1 MQSAP
6 NHAGVDYADVQGMV
20 RYGYAQMTEAVYLLL
35 NVRNADAA
43 RTWLAQAPV
52 TTALERSP
60 VPSTALQV
68 AFTRQG
74 LEALEIPDEVVQ
86 GFSAEFFAGMAGDAN
101 RSRRL
106 GDIGSNSPASWD
118 WGAPGRVP
126 HLAVMLFAEPG
137 MLDGWMQSV
146 RGMWFEE
153 GFNEIGRLNTSDLGG
168 REHFGFIDGISQ
180 PQLDWNGARKVTV
193 NGNQI
198 DYGNLVCLG
207 EFLLGYPNEYDRYTD
222 RPLLDPSETASE
234 ELPDADDQPG
244 KKDLGK
250 NGTYVVIRQLRQDV
264 RAFWQFVDEAT
275 RSLRASG
282 YGLAEA
288 MLGRSIEDGAPLVP
302 LSKTPIAGV
311 GTAGSQSKREQDMR
325 LNQFNY
331 AADPGGTG
339 CPFGAHIRR
348 GNPRTADLPGSPSG
362 LFLQLEHV
370 LGFGNT
376 NPHEDL
382 AASVRFHRVLRRGR
396 EYGPGLSP
404 AEAMQPA
411 PSGDPER
418 GLHFVGLNANIERQF
433 EFVQNAWMAGTKFDG
448 LTEESDPLLGSREP
462 LNEIAPGVN
471 PLTNSFT
478 MPQAGKV
485 RKRIQEMPQ
494 FVTMRGGAYFF
505 MPGIR
510 ALRYLCR
517 QKGA

>member
-1 MQSAP
+1 
-6 NHAGVDYADVQGMV
+6 
-20 RYGYAQMTEAVYLLL
+20 
-35 NVRNADAA
+35 
-43 RTWLAQAPV
+43 
-52 TTALERSP
+52 
-60 VPSTALQV
+60 
-68 AFTRQG
+68 
-74 LEALEIPDEVVQ
+74 
-86 GFSAEFFAGMAGDAN
+86 
-101 RSRRL
+101 
-106 GDIGSNSPASWD
+106 
-118 WGAPGRVP
+118 
-126 HLAVMLFAEPG
+126 
-137 MLDGWMQSV
+137 
-146 RGMWFEE
+146 
-153 GFNEIGRLNTSDLGG
+153 
-168 REHFGFIDGISQ
+168 
-180 PQLDWNGARKVTV
+180 
-193 NGNQI
+193 
-198 DYGNLVCLG
+198 
-207 EFLLGYPNEYDRYTD
+207 
-222 RPLLDPSETASE
+222 
-234 ELPDADDQPG
+234 
-244 KKDLGK
+244 
-250 NGTYVVIRQLRQDV
+250 
-264 RAFWQFVDEAT
+264 
-275 RSLRASG
+275 
-282 YGLAEA
+282 

-331 AADPGGTG
+331 TADPGGTG

-362 LFLQLEHV
+362 LFSQLEHV

-411 PSGDPER
+411 PPGDPER

-433 EFVQNAWMAGTKFDG
+433 EFVENAWMAGTKFDG
-448 LTEESDPLLGSREP
+448 LTEESDPLLGNREP